1 MVKQNRKKMETRL
14 EYLTPE
20 GLSEQALL
28 EREFGRLLEM
38 TLRLECEV
46 EELRT

>member
-1 MVKQNRKKMETRL
+1 METRL
-14 EYLTPE
+14 EYPTQE

-28 EREFGRLLEM
+28 EQEFGRLLET
-38 TLRLECEV
+38 TLRLELEV

>member
-1 MVKQNRKKMETRL
+1 METRL

-28 EREFGRLLEM
+28 EREFGRLLET

>member
-1 MVKQNRKKMETRL
+1 METRL
-14 EYLTPE
+14 EHPTLE

-28 EREFGRLLEM
+28 EREFGQLLEM